1 MNKAIILLMCF
12 AITAKSADTQIATP
26 TETQHYI
33 DVIRQHIFKDYKGM
47 FKPAKGILKHPFITP
62 GNRSYQDQLW
72 DWDSWLT
79 DIALRQILME
89 DGSPEDK
96 KQAIQYEQGCVL
108 NFLDAVNS
116 GYIPVVIS
124 PNNKNIMDTGGTNFV
139 PWEHNMHKPC
149 LAQHAAFLV
158 KLDGGNAEWLR
169 DKFPQLQAFVNCY
182 YNHYRDKATGLY
194 FWETDECIGVDND
207 PSTFFR
213 PYGSSGSILLNC
225 FMYKELLAMVYLAG
239 CLNEKEIGNS
249 YQKMADDLL
258 KSIRKNCWDPKDGF
272 YYSVDLNLRP
282 VTQPRDKAWQFH
294 MGQPRNWDCLIQR
307 LGVWSGFLAMWAGVA
322 TPEQAKQMVER
333 NLLDT
338 NTFDAPYGVRSLSK
352 MEKMYDLR
360 ATSNPSNWLGPIWV
374 NANYFVFRGLVK
386 YGYNGEARKLA
397 EKIIKLIGMDYE
409 KNGVLHEYYLP
420 DNGEPVMNPGFQD
433 WNLLVLN
440 MIAWYE
446 GKPCV
451 EEF

>member
-1 MNKAIILLMCF
+1 MNKIILLIVCLAF
-12 AITAKSADTQIATP
+12 AAKGSDTQ

-33 DVIRQHIFKDYKGM
+33 SVIQQHIFKDYKGM
-47 FKPAKGILKHPFITP
+47 FKSPKGFLKHPFVTP
-62 GNRSYQDQLW
+62 GCSSYQDQLW

-79 DIALRQILME
+79 DIALRQILLENGSAE
-89 DGSPEDK
+89 DR
-96 KQAIQYEQGCVL
+96 QAAVQYEQGCVQ
-108 NFLDAVNS
+108 NFLDSVS
-116 GYIPVVIS
+116 GGYIPVVIS
-124 PNNKNIMDTGGTNFV
+124 PNNKNMLDTSTNFI
-139 PWEHNMHKPC
+139 PWDHNMHKPC

-158 KLDGGNAEWLR
+158 QLNGGDAEWLR
-169 DKFPQLQAFVNCY
+169 NQFPKLQAFVNCY
-182 YNHYRDKATGLY
+182 YNHYRDEATGLY
-194 FWETDECIGVDND
+194 FWKTDECLGVDND

-225 FMYKELLAMVYLAG
+225 FMYKELQAMVYLAAR
-239 CLNEKEIGNS
+239 LNQQEIGKS

-258 KSIRKNCWDPKDGF
+258 QSIREHCWDPKDGF

-282 VTQPRDKAWQFH
+282 VTHLDQAWQFH

-307 LGVWSGFLAMWAGVA
+307 LGVWSGFLAMWSGVA
-322 TPEQAKQMVER
+322 TPEQAKQMVEK
-333 NLLDT
+333 NLQDT
-338 NTFDAPYGVRSLSK
+338 NTFDAPYGIRSLSK

-386 YGYNGEARKLA
+386 YGYKNQARELA
-397 EKIIKLIGMDYE
+397 EKTIKLIGSDYE
-409 KNGVLHEYYLP
+409 KNGVLHEFYLP

-440 MIAWYE
+440 MIAWYD
-446 GKPCV
+446 GKPCI